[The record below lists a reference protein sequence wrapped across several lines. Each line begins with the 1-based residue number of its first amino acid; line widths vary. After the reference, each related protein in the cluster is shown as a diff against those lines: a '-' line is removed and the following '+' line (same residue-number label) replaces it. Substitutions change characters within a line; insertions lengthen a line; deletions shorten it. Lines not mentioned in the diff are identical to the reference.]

1 MASTKHVS
9 LKISEK
15 MFKEVETYKEEK
27 GFLSVQEA
35 IRDLIA
41 KGLESDQIT
50 RIDVGLIEHRVK
62 KLEDEVDKL
71 KKFMS
76 KYLER
81 AVEIVNSNNKKTKLE
96 F

>member
-41 KGLESDQIT
+41 KGLESDRIT

-71 KKFMS
+71 KKFIS
-76 KYLER
+76 KYLEK
-81 AVEIVNSNNKKTKLE
+81 AVELINSNNKQA
-96 F
+96 

>member
-41 KGLESDQIT
+41 KGLEVAQLS
-50 RIDVGLIEHRVK
+50 RIPVVSLELRMK
-62 KLEDEVDKL
+62 KLEDEIDKL

-76 KYLER
+76 KYLEK
-81 AVEIVNSNNKKTKLE
+81 AAEIVNSNSKQT
-96 F
+96 

>member
-71 KKFMS
+71 KKFIS
-76 KYLER
+76 KYLEK
-81 AVEIVNSNNKKTKLE
+81 AVELINSNNKQA
-96 F
+96 

>member
-41 KGLESDQIT
+41 KGLESDRIT
-50 RIDVGLIEHRVK
+50 RIDVSLIEHRVK
-62 KLEDEVDKL
+62 RLEDEVDKL
-71 KKFMS
+71 KKFIS
-76 KYLER
+76 KYLEK

>member
-1 MASTKHVS
+1 MKSKSIH
-9 LKISEK
+9 LRLSEELVK
-15 MFKEVETYKEEK
+15 RIEERSKKLGIPTIQDYIRHLLIWHFEDQEVDE
-27 GFLSVQEA
+27 LRA
-35 IRDLIA
+35 
-41 KGLESDQIT
+41 
-50 RIDVGLIEHRVK
+50 RIKR
-62 KLEDEVDKL
+62 LEDEVDKL